1 MIIPPADAN
10 VLHDAIPGSVT
21 DGQGN
26 YAFPCQ
32 TQAEVALVF
41 GGKSFVISPKDYV
54 GAPLTSPSGL
64 CQSNIVGQQI
74 GTPDQWLNGDVFL
87 KNVLTSMSTLT
98 S

>member
-1 MIIPPADAN
+1 MIIPPDDAN

-87 KNVLTSMSTLT
+87 KNVLTNKFKLTL
-98 S
+98 